1 MNLPNLN
8 DVEIPKRMAMAAFG
22 AYLIK
27 DIADLKLACLVAA
40 IVVVGMICQ
49 TITDIRGKKNETKA
63 NPVAD

>member
-27 DIADLKLACLVAA
+27 DIADLRLAGIVAV
-40 IVVVGMICQ
+40 IIVVGMLCQ
-49 TITDIRGKKNETKA
+49 TFTDIKGKTDKTVS
-63 NPVAD
+63 PPQ

>member
-27 DIADLKLACLVAA
+27 DITDLKLAMIVAA
-40 IVVVGMICQ
+40 IVVAGMVCQ
-49 TITDIRGKKNETKA
+49 TVTDLRGKNEKVS
-63 NPVAD
+63 P